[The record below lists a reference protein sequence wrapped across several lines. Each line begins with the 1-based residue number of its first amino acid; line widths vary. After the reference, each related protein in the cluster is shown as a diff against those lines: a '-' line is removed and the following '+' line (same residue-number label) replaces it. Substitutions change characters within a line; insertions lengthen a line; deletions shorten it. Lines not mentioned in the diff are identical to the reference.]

1 MDREA
6 WRRREAL
13 VISSLLP
20 TALVLQEG
28 AVFAL
33 VCTDQP
39 THGGSADARLTALTV
54 GVGAGQPSTLS
65 TLALA
70 IQSAHS
76 RPFGR
81 F

>member
-1 MDREA
+1 M
-6 WRRREAL
+6 
-13 VISSLLP
+13 
-20 TALVLQEG
+20 TAPVVADTFHFSAYCAAGEG

-39 THGGSADARLTALTV
+39 THSGSADARITALTV
-54 GVGAGQPSTLS
+54 GVGAGEPSTLS
-65 TLALA
+65 ALALA

>member
-1 MDREA
+1 MDGEA
-6 WRRREAL
+6 WKRREAS
-13 VISSLLP
+13 VIPSLLP
-20 TALVLQEG
+20 TALVQQEG

-39 THGGSADARLTALTV
+39 THGCSAYAGMAALAV
-54 GVGAGQPSTLS
+54 GVGAGDPSTLS
-65 TLALA
+65 ALALA
-70 IQSAHS
+70 IERAHS